1 MSQEKYFYKYKGV
14 SNRELLDKNINNIL
28 NNEFYAASKEQ
39 LNDPNEFYIDDRT
52 IQRYIDDTQLFTTGL
67 ETLYRVTKEMNRVTK
82 EMNKTFADSSED
94 TFLNEMEKEIPRMK
108 EEGLSASKSLGK
120 SKHKFFLDNHQTGV
134 FSLTDRHDNELMW
147 AHYAESHKGF
157 AIQYYH
163 KAIVNEKGFFRVEY
177 RNIPPILKNII
188 DKVEYLSA
196 QDMLKEILGVK
207 SESWRYENEVRIV
220 LETSGNKSF
229 DAEKAISGI
238 YFGANIDDETEEYIY
253 KKLQGLDL
261 SFYKMA
267 PKQGSY
273 KLEAISYKA

>member
-14 SNRELLDKNINNIL
+14 SNRELLDKNIENIL

-52 IQRYIDDTQLFTTGL
+52 IQRYIDDTQLFTTSL
-67 ETLYRVTKEMNRVTK
+67 ETLYRVTK
-82 EMNKTFADSSED
+82 EMNKTFADSSLD
-94 TFLNEMEKEIPRMK
+94 TLLNEMEKTIPRMK
-108 EEGLSASKSLGK
+108 EEGLSTSKSLEK
-120 SKHKFFLDNHQTGV
+120 SKHEFFFNNYQTGV

-177 RNIPPILKNII
+177 RNTPPILKNII
-188 DKVEYLSA
+188 DKVEGLST
-196 QDMLKEILGVK
+196 QDMLREILGVK

-220 LETSGNKSF
+220 LDTSGNKSF
-229 DAEKAISGI
+229 DAEKAIAGI

-261 SFYKMA
+261 SFYKMV